1 MKKIK
6 NKKLNILITCANR
19 KIHIINWLRD
29 SVKEIKIYVADSK
42 KNPVSKYFADE
53 FWHSPEFNN
62 KNFLKIYKYLKDKK
76 ISFIFPT
83 SDSELKFWSFYK
95 NLLRKKNIFV
105 MISDYE
111 TIELCSD
118 KLKFYKFLKK
128 NKITTIETS
137 ENLNAIK
144 SKKFV
149 VKERFSS
156 GSKNCFLN
164 LSKKKCKLLAKKIR
178 KPIFQNFVDG
188 KEVSIDCF
196 VGKNI
201 YVVLR
206 YRELINGGESE
217 KTTIFVNRKI
227 KKIITNLLEK
237 MNFTVSSAINELYT
251 DNGLIEVMIMAFI
264 FSYLASVSLRK
275 IKFHPN
281 NFLYIGI
288 YSVLFFCSLFSF
300 FVNFWFYLPIIF
312 QLPMIYFLNKLVFRR
327 RIHLSNQKD
336 INNNPHI

>member
-137 ENLNAIK
+137 ENLNTIK

-164 LSKKKCKLLAKKIR
+164 LSKKKCKLLSKKIR

-196 VGKNI
+196 IGKNI

-206 YRELINGGESE
+206 YRELINGSESE

-227 KKIITNLLEK
+227 KKIIINLLAK
-237 MNFTVSSAINELYT
+237 MNFTGHVMFQGFLNANKFYLNECNPRIGGASAVSAYSGVSS
-251 DNGLIEVMIMAFI
+251 F
-264 FSYLASVSLRK
+264 
-275 IKFHPN
+275 
-281 NFLYIGI
+281 
-288 YSVLFFCSLFSF
+288 LFFINDNLNIKNKIFIKKKSHKSF
-300 FVNFWFYLPIIF
+300 VIHKVITPI
-312 QLPMIYFLNKLVFRR
+312 
-327 RIHLSNQKD
+327 D
-336 INNNPHI
+336 

>member
-1 MKKIK
+1 MKKVK

-29 SVKEIKIYVADSK
+29 SVKDIKIYVADSK

-53 FWHSPEFNN
+53 FWHSPEFNK
-62 KNFLKIYKYLKDKK
+62 KNFLKIYRYLKEKK

-95 NLLRKKNIFV
+95 NLLQKKSIFV

-111 TIELCSD
+111 TINLCSD

-128 NKITTIETS
+128 NNIPTIETS
-137 ENLNAIK
+137 ENLNTIK
-144 SKKFV
+144 SKKIV

-164 LSKKKCKLLAKKIR
+164 LSKKKCKLLSKKIR
-178 KPIFQNFVDG
+178 KPIVQNFVDG
-188 KEVSIDCF
+188 KEISIDCY

-201 YVVLR
+201 YIVLR

-217 KTTIFVNRKI
+217 KTTIFVNTKI

-237 MNFTVSSAINELYT
+237 MNFTGHVMFQCFLNATKFYLNECNPRIGGASAVSAYSGVSS
-251 DNGLIEVMIMAFI
+251 
-264 FSYLASVSLRK
+264 
-275 IKFHPN
+275 
-281 NFLYIGI
+281 FLYFINDNLNMKKKI
-288 YSVLFFCSLFSF
+288 FIKKKPHKSF
-300 FVNFWFYLPIIF
+300 VIHKVITPI
-312 QLPMIYFLNKLVFRR
+312 
-327 RIHLSNQKD
+327 D
-336 INNNPHI
+336 